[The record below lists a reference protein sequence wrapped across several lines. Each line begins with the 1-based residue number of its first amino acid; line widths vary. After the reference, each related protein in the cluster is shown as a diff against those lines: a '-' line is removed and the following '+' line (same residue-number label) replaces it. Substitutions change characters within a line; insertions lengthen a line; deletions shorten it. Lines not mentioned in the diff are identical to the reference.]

1 MRFLMREGDS
11 VEFSQPFLKALQKFY
26 YLSTMKKIRET
37 GLDFIIREPLDVDF
51 FVDPKPLTKEEN
63 KLISDFIKI
72 DKQKRR
78 LLKTTK
84 KAFAHKVKN

>member
-1 MRFLMREGDS
+1 
-11 VEFSQPFLKALQKFY
+11 
-26 YLSTMKKIRET
+26 MKKIRET
-37 GLDFIIREPLDVDF
+37 GLDFIVREPLDVDF
-51 FVDPKPLTKEEN
+51 FVDPKPLTKEES

-84 KAFAHKVKN
+84 KAFTHKVKN

>member
-1 MRFLMREGDS
+1 
-11 VEFSQPFLKALQKFY
+11 
-26 YLSTMKKIRET
+26 MKKIRET
-37 GLDFIIREPLDVDF
+37 GLDFIVREPLDVDF

-84 KAFAHKVKN
+84 KASAQSQKLKIVPESISHLYREMINQQ

>member
-1 MRFLMREGDS
+1 
-11 VEFSQPFLKALQKFY
+11 
-26 YLSTMKKIRET
+26 MKKIRET
-37 GLDFIIREPLDVDF
+37 GLDFIVREPLDVDF